1 MWQTK
6 AILTIRNLIGDL
18 EGVSYTDLRIS
29 QLFVIS
35 ASLVLFDTS
44 FSENYVVDVSAVSIT
59 PDPENDNDFMGLV
72 CLRAACVLLSSELRS
87 RGISTNKVTMK
98 DGPSEITMDNSS
110 SMTSLKDLS
119 TSACKKYEDALF
131 QFRAGN
137 SIGVA
142 ILGPY
147 SPGSVSAGRNTE
159 SDNSRNTYY

>member
-6 AILTIRNLIGDL
+6 AILTLRNLVGDL
-18 EGVSYTDLRIS
+18 ESVSYTDNRLS

-35 ASLVLFDTS
+35 ASLVLFDVKFPTI
-44 FSENYVVDVSAVSIT
+44 YVVDVSLVSIT

-72 CLRAACVLLSSELRS
+72 CLRAACILLNSELRS
-87 RGISTNKVTMK
+87 KGIGSNKVTMK

-110 SMTSLKDLS
+110 SMTSLKDS
-119 TSACKKYEDALF
+119 SGSVCKKYEDALF

-137 SIGVA
+137 SIGIG

-159 SDNSRNTYY
+159 SDSRNTY